1 MFSFKNNRQ
10 HSIWQ
15 RSVSS
20 LKIIIMSIVL
30 KEFEIIMADIKTTET
45 IKQKFVKLLFAI
57 LLLEKSFAVCKKN

>member
-1 MFSFKNNRQ
+1 
-10 HSIWQ
+10 
-15 RSVSS
+15 
-20 LKIIIMSIVL
+20 MSIVL